1 MVDYNP
7 RHVRQRQFE
16 KYKSKDVFKNFQW
29 EDQSVDMSAAMSD
42 LQFVNFTGL
51 GIEEE
56 EIKKIQHSIKSK
68 DMPILKEIHIYL
80 QS

>member
-1 MVDYNP
+1 M
-7 RHVRQRQFE
+7 
-16 KYKSKDVFKNFQW
+16 FKNFQW
-29 EDQSVDMSAAMSD
+29 EDQSVDMAAAMSD

-56 EIKKIQHSIKSK
+56 ETKKIQHAIKSK
-68 DMPILKEIHIYL
+68 DMPILKEIHLYL